1 MSEHCTGNAIHNI
14 LLQEAPSVREEKWK
28 SMARRRG
35 ETGREG
41 EGETETR
48 RETEG
53 KRQDRE
59 SRKEREDRQRE
70 RE

>member
-41 EGETETR
+41 DTETG

-53 KRQDRE
+53 KREDRE

>member
-28 SMARRRG
+28 SMARKERRD
-35 ETGREG
+35 REG
-41 EGETETR
+41 EGETETG

-53 KRQDRE
+53 KREDRE